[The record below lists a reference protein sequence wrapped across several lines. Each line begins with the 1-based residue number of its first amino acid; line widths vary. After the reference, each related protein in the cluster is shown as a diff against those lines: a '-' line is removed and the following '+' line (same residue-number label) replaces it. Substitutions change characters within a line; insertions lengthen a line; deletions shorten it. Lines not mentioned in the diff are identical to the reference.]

1 MNTRCFPLLAA
12 VWCLSACDIHSIH
25 SSPAQYDAQSVEMDA
40 SELVHVN
47 LHMGAGDLRVT
58 DGSQKLMRA
67 DFTYSVP
74 AWKPEVRYTSSN
86 GRGDLTIEQP
96 KSSHSH
102 LGNTKYV
109 WDLQLSNK
117 VPMDLTVN
125 FGAGQA
131 RLDLGSLL
139 LRGVELHMGVGR
151 LDMDLRGKPRH
162 DYNVNIHGG
171 VGQATVRL
179 PADAG
184 IYAQAHG
191 GIGSIDVRGLRREG
205 GHWVSETYDHA
216 SAKIRLDING
226 GIGEIK
232 VIAD

>member
-1 MNTRCFPLLAA
+1 MNARCFPLLAA
-12 VWCLSACDIHSIH
+12 VWCLSACDIHSVH

-47 LHMGAGDLRVT
+47 LRMGAGDLRLT
-58 DGSQKLMRA
+58 DGAQKLMRA

-74 AWKPEVRYTSSN
+74 SWKPEVRYTSSN

-96 KSSHSH
+96 KSTGVH
-102 LGNTKYV
+102 LGNTKYR

-117 VPMDLTVN
+117 VPMNLTVN

-139 LRGVELHMGVGR
+139 LRGVEVQMGVGQ

-162 DYNVNIHGG
+162 NYNVSIHGG
-171 VGQATVRL
+171 VGEATVRL
-179 PADAG
+179 PADAA
-184 IYAQAHG
+184 IYAEAHG
-191 GIGSIDVRGLRREG
+191 GIGSIDVRGLRKEG
-205 GHWVSETYDHA
+205 DHWVREAYDQA